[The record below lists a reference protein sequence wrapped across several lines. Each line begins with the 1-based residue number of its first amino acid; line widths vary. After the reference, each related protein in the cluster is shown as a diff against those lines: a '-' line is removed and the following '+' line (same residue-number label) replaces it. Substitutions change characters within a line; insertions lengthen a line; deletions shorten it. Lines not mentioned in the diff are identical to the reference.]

1 MITDK
6 KFDKTAHFITE
17 ISEEDFRKL
26 DLKGYEI
33 VWLEEDEGKPIKS
46 KRWFWKEVNLNDI
59 LDSNIAYWMEQGY
72 EKDFEDLKFPVTI
85 AIHTNNGPSP
95 TDYYFDKFMNQYSG
109 PKTYEIAMGLHHIYS
124 TRDYFEAKDDY
135 WRVLKR
141 ETKAIY
147 RVYLDVKYLKEFKFK
162 HKTEIS
168 YIFNDQKSD
177 FVHHIER
184 NYDLIEAEDSTDSKW
199 ELKSIVEVRIW
210 NDTSSYIPI
219 TEEKE
224 AELKE
229 NDPEPK
235 ICHSPNTERGK

>member
-1 MITDK
+1 MIIDK

-26 DLKGYEI
+26 NLKGYEY
-33 VWLEEDEGKPIKS
+33 VWQEEDENKPIKA
-46 KRWFWKEVNLNDI
+46 RRGVWKEVDLNTV
-59 LDSNIAYWMEQGY
+59 LDETIEFWMESGY
-72 EKDFEDLKFPVTI
+72 ERDFEDLKFPVTI

-95 TDYYFDKFMNQYSG
+95 TNYYFDMYMNKLSG
-109 PKTYEIAMGLHHIYS
+109 PKTYEIAMGLRHIYS
-124 TRDYFEAKDDY
+124 TRDYFESKDDY

-147 RVYLDVKYLKEFKFK
+147 RVYLDVKYLKEFKYK

-177 FVHHIER
+177 FTHHIER
-184 NYDLIEAEDSTDSKW
+184 NYDLNAETNEW
-199 ELKSIVEVRIW
+199 ELNSIVEVRIW
-210 NDTSSYIPI
+210 NDTSNYIPI

-229 NDPEPK
+229 NDPKPK
-235 ICHSPNTERGK
+235 ICYGPNTERGK